1 MSAATCLAQAVGLED
16 ELRAAGFG
24 ELLPLLQPLLDELN
38 RRNGLLFAVDP
49 GDTSAAAFE
58 RFWATW
64 CAQTHQG
71 KPVLPRAGKKA
82 ARQAFAAAK
91 RELPPLE
98 KLLGAVCAYAG
109 SARVRSGTAQDPER
123 WLKKG
128 RWTDDA
134 ATLTAINKGRAGDE
148 PPAGYDWTDQERERW
163 PHLSRDERSLWLE
176 NMATSGRTARSRR
189 LADEA
194 IADAR
199 ELLATM
205 TAEQQA
211 EYDDVT
217 EGDW

>member
-1 MSAATCLAQAVGLED
+1 MAALSAATCLAQAVGLED
-16 ELRAAGFG
+16 ELRAAGLG
-24 ELLPLLQPLLDELN
+24 DLLSLLQPLLDELN

-64 CAQTHQG
+64 CAQTYQG

-91 RELPPLE
+91 RELPPLVN
-98 KLLGAVCAYAG
+98 LLAAVRAYAG
-109 SARVRSGTAQDPER
+109 SARVRSGAAQDPER

-134 ATLTAINKGRAGDE
+134 ATLTAIGQNGRDAA
-148 PPAGYDWTDQERERW
+148 PADLPESIRGRW
-163 PHLSRDERSLWLE
+163 ASLGRDEREVIME
-176 NMATSGRTARSRR
+176 NRAMGEYRR
-189 LADEA
+189 
-194 IADAR
+194 
-199 ELLATM
+199 
-205 TAEQQA
+205 A